1 MRIFSIKEITDA
13 TIKLLDTD
21 TVVKSKN
28 NNLKSQKKLTFKT
41 EKKNSDKE
49 KNILKNKNI
58 IQNIQKP
65 FVVKNEIPKNPNYHP
80 DLVNNKNKITT
91 EVKDHIINE
100 LYEYLKK
107 KVKKNTLKII
117 IDNRLEIKNLQNKIN
132 SLKLDRDKLTNDY
145 LELENKYKD
154 ILNKYKIL
162 KYDIQ
167 ILSNENNQLK
177 IDNDKISKLFNE
189 IQIKNKEI
197 YEKNNILNNNNKS
210 QEAKL
215 YQLTNKNK
223 ELIDQNNELKEKL
236 EKNETNFD
244 IVNQKNRS
252 FEINNSELKN
262 TISRYIINTKKIN
275 EKINSL
281 EKSSQLE
288 MEEKNKKIKFY
299 QDENVRLSSELL
311 SSENKNTM
319 IKVNLSDIETEKA
332 KISDKIKELS
342 KSIDEKT
349 NIVSTTFKKENL
361 EITEKLNDK
370 EQRSLDEVIGRIFQ
384 KM

>member
-13 TIKLLDTD
+13 TIKLLESD

-28 NNLKSQKKLTFKT
+28 NNLKSQKKLTFES

-49 KNILKNKNI
+49 KNILKNKKI

-65 FVVKNEIPKNPNYHP
+65 LVLKNEILVNPNYQP
-80 DLVNNKNKITT
+80 DSLNNKNKITT

-100 LYEYLKK
+100 LYGYLKK
-107 KVKKNTLKII
+107 KIKKQTLKII
-117 IDNRLEIKNLQNKIN
+117 LENRLEIKNLQNKIDV
-132 SLKLDRDKLTNDY
+132 LKLDRDKLTNDY

-162 KYDIQ
+162 KNDIQ

-177 IDNDKISKLFNE
+177 IDNEKISKSTNE
-189 IQIKNKEI
+189 IEIKNKEI
-197 YEKNNILNNNNKS
+197 DNKNIILNNDNKRL
-210 QEAKL
+210 EEII
-215 YQLTNKNK
+215 YQLSSKNK
-223 ELIDQNNELKEKL
+223 ELIVQNNDLKEKL
-236 EKNETNFD
+236 EKEETNSD
-244 IVNQKNRS
+244 VVNQKNRS

-288 MEEKNKKIKFY
+288 IEEKNKKIKFY

-349 NIVSTTFKKENL
+349 NIVSTSFKKENL
-361 EITEKLNDK
+361 EISEKLNDK

>member
-13 TIKLLDTD
+13 TIKLLEPD
-21 TVVKSKN
+21 TVVKSKT
-28 NNLKSQKKLTFKT
+28 NNLKSQKKLNFES
-41 EKKNSDKE
+41 EKKNSDRE
-49 KNILKNKNI
+49 KNILKNKKK

-65 FVVKNEIPKNPNYHP
+65 LVVKNEILENPNYHP
-80 DLVNNKNKITT
+80 DSLNNKNKITT

-100 LYEYLKK
+100 LYDYLKK
-107 KVKKNTLKII
+107 KVKKQTLKII
-117 IDNRLEIKNLQNKIN
+117 LENRLEIKNLQNKIDV
-132 SLKLDRDKLTNDY
+132 LKLDRDKLTNDY

-154 ILNKYKIL
+154 ILYKYKIL
-162 KYDIQ
+162 KNDIQ

-177 IDNDKISKLFNE
+177 IDNEKISKSINE
-189 IQIKNKEI
+189 IEIKNKEI
-197 YEKNNILNNNNKS
+197 DNKNIIINNDNKRL
-210 QEAKL
+210 EEL
-215 YQLTNKNK
+215 IYQLSNTNK
-223 ELIDQNNELKEKL
+223 ELIVQNNDLKEKL
-236 EKNETNFD
+236 DKEETNLD

-288 MEEKNKKIKFY
+288 IEEKNKKIKFY

-349 NIVSTTFKKENL
+349 NIVSTSFKKENL
-361 EITEKLNDK
+361 EISEKLNDK

>member
-13 TIKLLDTD
+13 TIKLLDSD

-28 NNLKSQKKLTFKT
+28 NNLKHQKKLTLKT
-41 EKKNSDKE
+41 GKINPDIK
-49 KNILKNKNI
+49 KNILKNENI
-58 IQNIQKP
+58 IPNNQKP
-65 FVVKNEIPKNPNYHP
+65 LVIKNEILENSNSQP
-80 DLVNNKNKITT
+80 DPVNNKNKITT

-117 IDNRLEIKNLQNKIN
+117 IDNRLEIKNLQNKIDG
-132 SLKLDRDKLTNDY
+132 LKLDRDKLNNDY

-177 IDNDKISKLFNE
+177 IDNDKISKSFNE

-197 YEKNNILNNNNKS
+197 DEKNNILNNNSKS
-210 QEAKL
+210 QEARL
-215 YQLTNKNK
+215 YQFTNKNK

-236 EKNETNFD
+236 EKNETNLD
-244 IVNQKNRS
+244 MINQKNRS

-281 EKSSQLE
+281 EKSSKLE
-288 MEEKNKKIKFY
+288 IEEKNKKIKFY

-349 NIVSTTFKKENL
+349 NIVSTSFKKENL

>member
-13 TIKLLDTD
+13 TIKLLDSD
-21 TVVKSKN
+21 TEVKSKN

-41 EKKNSDKE
+41 KKKNLD
-49 KNILKNKNI
+49 KNKNI
-58 IQNIQKP
+58 IQNTQKP
-65 FVVKNEIPKNPNYHP
+65 LVVKNEILENPNYQAILP
-80 DLVNNKNKITT
+80 SNTNKITA

-107 KVKKNTLKII
+107 KVKKNTLKVIL
-117 IDNRLEIKNLQNKIN
+117 DNRLEIKNLQNKVD

-154 ILNKYKIL
+154 ILNKYKIF
-162 KYDIQ
+162 KNDIQ

-177 IDNDKISKLFNE
+177 IDNEKISKSFNE
-189 IQIKNKEI
+189 IEIKNKEI
-197 YEKNNILNNNNKS
+197 EERNNILNNNSKR
-210 QEAKL
+210 QEERL
-215 YQLTNKNK
+215 YQLTNKNE
-223 ELIDQNNELKEKL
+223 ELIIQNNELKGKL
-236 EKNETNFD
+236 EKKEDNLD

-288 MEEKNKKIKFY
+288 IEEKNRKIKFY
-299 QDENVRLSSELL
+299 QDENTRLSSELL

-342 KSIDEKT
+342 KSIDDKT
-349 NIVSTTFKKENL
+349 NIVSTSFKKENL
-361 EITEKLNDK
+361 EISEKLNDK

>member
-13 TIKLLDTD
+13 TIKLLDSD
-21 TVVKSKN
+21 NAVKSKN
-28 NNLKSQKKLTFKT
+28 NNLKNQKKLTLKT
-41 EKKNSDKE
+41 QKKKLDKE

-58 IQNIQKP
+58 IQNTQKQL
-65 FVVKNEIPKNPNYHP
+65 VVKNEILENSNYQP
-80 DLVNNKNKITT
+80 FSPSNKNKITT

-132 SLKLDRDKLTNDY
+132 GLKLDRDKLTNDY

-162 KYDIQ
+162 KNDIQ

-177 IDNDKISKLFNE
+177 IDNEKINKLFNE
-189 IQIKNKEI
+189 IEIKNKEI
-197 YEKNNILNNNNKS
+197 DEKNIILNNTSKS
-210 QEAKL
+210 QEERL
-215 YQLTNKNK
+215 YQLTYKNK
-223 ELIDQNNELKEKL
+223 ELIDQNNEIKGKL
-236 EKNETNFD
+236 EKKETNLD
-244 IVNQKNRS
+244 MVNQKNRL

-288 MEEKNKKIKFY
+288 IGEKNKKIKFY

-311 SSENKNTM
+311 SSENKNKM

-349 NIVSTTFKKENL
+349 NIVSTSFKKENL
-361 EITEKLNDK
+361 EISEKLNDK